1 MPKLDV
7 VRAWKDEEYAN
18 SLTDLQK
25 AMLPANPAG
34 ILELS
39 DQDLHGASGGAA
51 AQTPTITIYSFD
63 PFCQSLM
70 FSCITLGCTVTI
82 GSIGQIETGPG
93 GG

>member
-7 VRAWKDEEYAN
+7 VRAWKDEDYAN
-18 SLTDLQK
+18 SLTDVQK

-39 DQDLHGASGGAA
+39 DQDLHGASGGAQA
-51 AQTPTITIYSFD
+51 PTITIYSFD

-82 GSIGQIETGPG
+82 GSIAPVEPGPG
-93 GG
+93 SA